1 MELRASDKPQN
12 KTAKQPSLISTAIDT
27 SFQADASVR
36 QALTENLKPLRA
48 ESEAIA
54 ARLHKAFENFN
65 AHHQRALAAGA
76 RIAHGP
82 HDHSPNYRAYE
93 ALDLEGPRWRFL
105 QRIGEAARS

>member
-1 MELRASDKPQN
+1 MEWRASDKPQN
-12 KTAKQPSLISTAIDT
+12 KTAKQSSLISTAIDT

-36 QALTENLKPLRA
+36 QALT
-48 ESEAIA
+48 
-54 ARLHKAFENFN
+54 
-65 AHHQRALAAGA
+65 LAAGA